1 MLTIVERVIFLQ
13 KVNIFQDIPTE
24 QLSYLAAIAE
34 EVHYSEGEEI
44 YKEGD
49 PSDSLYIVLSGLVKL
64 DRDGRQ
70 IGDAGEG
77 EVLGKWALFH
87 DTARITGATA
97 VQDSQL
103 LCIHRDDF
111 QDLLT
116 DHSQINE
123 SILKQLAVS
132 LMGLM
137 DTAEQLQRLR
147 RGRESQSSD
156 E

>member
-1 MLTIVERVIFLQ
+1 
-13 KVNIFQDIPTE
+13 
-24 QLSYLAAIAE
+24 
-34 EVHYSEGEEI
+34 VHYSDGEEI
-44 YKEGD
+44 YKVND
-49 PSDSLYIVLSGLVKL
+49 ASDALYIVLSGRVNL
-64 DRDGRQ
+64 DRDSRQ

-87 DTARITGATA
+87 DTPRITGATA
-97 VQDSQL
+97 TEDTQL

-116 DHSQINE
+116 DHAQINE
-123 SILKQLAVS
+123 SILKQLAMS

-147 RGRESQSSD
+147 RKSES
-156 E
+156 